1 MSASSF
7 RSVCDLH
14 GGPVTRGQ
22 QIYGQVRKICLHSDR
37 ESSIFFGSQLK
48 QLKQPLTEEIH
59 LLSETT
65 TYIYFLIEIDEKDKK
80 VSLFYLMHPANSNSH
95 KEKGIHG
102 RSQCFC

>member
-1 MSASSF
+1 M
-7 RSVCDLH
+7 
-14 GGPVTRGQ
+14 TRGQ

-95 KEKGIHG
+95 KKRVFTGDL
-102 RSQCFC
+102 SAFLLNF